1 MITIVVTVII
11 VVVAANAVVA
21 VVNFIVANDVVT
33 FIFTVGISNAGGIAV
48 LIPVAVNIVDA
59 AFSCVANCWQCCVNF
74 PVLYFDFAISV
85 LLGLPVHNFF

>member
-1 MITIVVTVII
+1 MITIVVTVMI

-59 AFSCVANCWQCCVNF
+59 AFSCVANC
-74 PVLYFDFAISV
+74 
-85 LLGLPVHNFF
+85 

>member
-1 MITIVVTVII
+1 MITIIVTVII

-33 FIFTVGISNAGGIAV
+33 FIFTVGISNAGEIAV
-48 LIPVAVNIVDA
+48 LILVAVSIVDA

-85 LLGLPVHNFF
+85 LLGLPVRNFF

>member
-48 LIPVAVNIVDA
+48 LILVTVNIVDA

>member
-33 FIFTVGISNAGGIAV
+33 FIFTVGISNAGGIAA
-48 LIPVAVNIVDA
+48 LILIAVNIVDA

>member
-1 MITIVVTVII
+1 MITIVVTVTI

-48 LIPVAVNIVDA
+48 LILVTVNIVDA

-74 PVLYFDFAISV
+74 PVLYFDFAVSV

>member
-1 MITIVVTVII
+1 MITIVVTVIV

-33 FIFTVGISNAGGIAV
+33 FIFTVGISNAGDIAV
-48 LIPVAVNIVDA
+48 LILVAVNIVDA

-85 LLGLPVHNFF
+85 LLGLPVRNFF

>member
-11 VVVAANAVVA
+11 VVVAANAVV
-21 VVNFIVANDVVT
+21 VVANDVVT
-33 FIFTVGISNAGGIAV
+33 FIFTVGISNAGDIAV
-48 LIPVAVNIVDA
+48 LILVAVNIVDA

-85 LLGLPVHNFF
+85 LLGLPVRNFF

>member
-33 FIFTVGISNAGGIAV
+33 FIFTVGISNAGDIAV
-48 LIPVAVNIVDA
+48 LILVAVNIVDA

-85 LLGLPVHNFF
+85 LLGLPVRNFF